1 MKNEVE
7 QAYMNAGQSVNR
19 HTEPEIH
26 MLDID
31 MESDGSRPNGS
42 NDYGHELREQGGKR
56 LPQVATAGA
65 AESGGFSNQRIR
77 MSAMAEL
84 KEFSGREKNEERAR
98 KCISKVKSA
107 FLRDQAPEVEKC
119 LVFSDLLTGPARDWY
134 NQLSRSTRTLWKAL
148 LEGFMT
154 KYERKGISVG
164 RLDYHARKRS
174 IENPL

>member
-1 MKNEVE
+1 MKKFELE
-7 QAYMNAGQSVNR
+7 RAHMNAGQSSNR
-19 HTEPEIH
+19 LPEPEIH

-84 KEFSGREKNEERAR
+84 KEFSGREKNEERDR
-98 KCISKVKSA
+98 NWISKVKSA
-107 FLRDQAPEVEKC
+107 FLRDQAPEV
-119 LVFSDLLTGPARDWY
+119 
-134 NQLSRSTRTLWKAL
+134 
-148 LEGFMT
+148 
-154 KYERKGISVG
+154 
-164 RLDYHARKRS
+164 
-174 IENPL
+174 